1 MPADLQDVLTSWAD
15 AERRGD
21 AAALDALLTDEFVG
35 IGPVG
40 FTLPK
45 PGWLARFDGGLR
57 YDTVEVDEVTTL
69 DYGDAAFVVGHQRAD
84 GTYKGRPTPPDTR
97 VGFTLVREH
106 GNWRIAAIQ
115 YSFIAGAPGAA
126 GAPK

>member
-1 MPADLQDVLTSWAD
+1 MPTDLQNALASWAD

-21 AAALDALLTDEFVG
+21 AEALDALLTDDFVG

-45 PGWLARFDGGLR
+45 SAWLGRFEGGLQ
-57 YDTVEVDEVTTL
+57 YDAVDLDEVTAR
-69 DYGDAAFVVGHQRAD
+69 DYGDAAFVVGHQHAT
-84 GTYKGRPTPPDTR
+84 GTFQGQPTPPDTR
-97 VGFTLVREH
+97 VGLTFVRD
-106 GNWRIAAIQ
+106 GAAWRIAAIQ
-115 YSFIAGAPGAA
+115 YSFIDGMP